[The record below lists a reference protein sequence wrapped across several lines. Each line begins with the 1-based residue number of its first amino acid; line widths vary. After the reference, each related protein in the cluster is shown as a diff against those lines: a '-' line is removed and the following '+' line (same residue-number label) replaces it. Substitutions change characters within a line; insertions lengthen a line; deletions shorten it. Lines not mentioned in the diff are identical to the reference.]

1 MVPQAHNK
9 IIDDRNDQLTDPNM
23 GFGERGDKTMKG
35 PLSSIG
41 IYIGIW
47 LYPYIESATMVG
59 RQLSL

>member
-9 IIDDRNDQLTDPNM
+9 IIDDRNDQLTVSNVD
-23 GFGERGDKTMKG
+23 FVERGSKVMKG

-47 LYPYIESATMVG
+47 SYPHIESAAMVG